1 MTELQYLLNPRQV
14 FDLTQGGPNA
24 ALELYKS
31 VPNLRILC
39 CGGDGTCGYVLCSIF
54 ESIIISKN
62 LSWVMSAIDKIGFRR
77 MPPVGVLPLGTGND
91 LSRSL
96 DWGPGYT
103 DTCLKKILNQIER
116 ANVEHMDRW
125 HIETSDP
132 VVELPLNVMNNYFSI
147 GVDAK
152 TSLKFHSE
160 RGECPFNCVNYS
172 ILFFR
177 SFQRPTQKNSTHAL
191 AIWSSTRT
199 MAWPSL
205 SSTRRK
211 RGSM

>member
-1 MTELQYLLNPRQV
+1 
-14 FDLTQGGPNA
+14 
-24 ALELYKS
+24 
-31 VPNLRILC
+31 
-39 CGGDGTCGYVLCSIF
+39 
-54 ESIIISKN
+54 
-62 LSWVMSAIDKIGFRR
+62 MSAIDKIGFRR

-172 ILFFR
+172 ILFFVR
-177 SFQRPTQKNSTHAL
+177 SRGKS
-191 AIWSSTRT
+191 
-199 MAWPSL
+199 
-205 SSTRRK
+205 RK
-211 RGSM
+211 I

>member
-1 MTELQYLLNPRQV
+1 
-14 FDLTQGGPNA
+14 
-24 ALELYKS
+24 
-31 VPNLRILC
+31 
-39 CGGDGTCGYVLCSIF
+39 
-54 ESIIISKN
+54 
-62 LSWVMSAIDKIGFRR
+62 MSAIDKIGFRR

-160 RGECPFNCVNYS
+160 RGECPFS
-172 ILFFR
+172 IVLIIIFFFF
-177 SFQRPTQKNSTHAL
+177 SFVPEANPEKFNSRFGNMVKYAHYGMAEFIKYKAETWKHVTLVCDGVDLTEKLHEIHAVSL
-191 AIWSSTRT
+191 IVLNI
-199 MAWPSL
+199 PSY
-205 SSTRRK
+205 RF
-211 RGSM
+211 

>member
-1 MTELQYLLNPRQV
+1 MRV
-14 FDLTQGGPNA
+14 
-24 ALELYKS
+24 
-31 VPNLRILC
+31 RINYSATFFLFP
-39 CGGDGTCGYVLCSIF
+39 LF
-54 ESIIISKN
+54 
-62 LSWVMSAIDKIGFRR
+62 SWVMSAIDKIGFRR

-160 RGECPFNCVNYS
+160 RGECVSAANTLL
-172 ILFFR
+172 IIRFFAPR
-177 SFQRPTQKNSTHAL
+177 GQSRKIQLAFRQHGQVCAL
-191 AIWSSTRT
+191 WNGRVHQVQGGNVEACDACLRWGGPYGK
-199 MAWPSL
+199 AA
-205 SSTRRK
+205 
-211 RGSM
+211 